1 MTRLMKSG
9 WRVRLTENGWRAP
22 RAVNGWRMSRTA
34 LGLLAAA
41 LLCTIA
47 ALTPAPARAD
57 LFGPISLVSEGAL
70 GGGELQQMEYAHD
83 AAISGNGVYVAFDG
97 SIAGVTGVW
106 RRDLLTGALEQ
117 VAGGD
122 AEMPSISANGQYLS
136 FTTNEG
142 KSLPAITDERPDEAP
157 KQEAV
162 NVYVRNMALA
172 PGEAG
177 AFTIVSAANG
187 SSEPLD
193 YHGAGT
199 TMGASAVGRSAID
212 AEGNEVAFVTT
223 AISNLVAYPKLEEEE
238 RDRGETPQPH
248 TPAGQVAVRY
258 IESASTVLVSRCYF
272 ECGESTAAGAAEPVV
287 GKGQL
292 GAVYPGELLEFP
304 AIPETG
310 EWPGA
315 SISAD
320 GSTVAWMGEE
330 IDEQAPVLPA
340 EVLDP
345 NYTEPLW
352 RRIAPGSETATER
365 VTGGS
370 DPGNP
375 LCVESGEGAL
385 PATPSALDPCQGP
398 FVTEQGGGRPTTGV
412 WGESRG
418 VGDFIPRLSAD
429 GYTVA
434 FLSEE
439 KLLAESLDFGP
450 SDTGQPSDLF
460 TADMHPGLTRDQ
472 ALTPLT
478 EIGPAEKLTYDG
490 AIADFEISADGE
502 QIAFTTLRTQF
513 PLGFPQYVDAPA
525 PEPGLPELFDVDLR
539 DGTLTRVT
547 HGYAG
552 GPSEQPH
559 KTNLQEEDQ
568 YGAPPKGFGA
578 LSPAFSAN
586 GETLVFTST
595 ADNLVYGDGNTP
607 PGDTPSAAPA
617 NGSDVFLVKPVA
629 FPSLSTSQS
638 FSPGPTM
645 GTEPAWRLGVTA
657 LSRANGSVV
666 LYVAVPAAGTL
677 TARARGSLL
686 VGAGGSLRAAR
697 RARRSS
703 CATRRPVRS
712 SCSTGRA
719 GGSARTARSSRT
731 DHHAAHATA
740 HNGGRPL
747 VVATRTLAVAGQAA
761 HAPAGELIT
770 LVLKLGKSYAAFAAQ
785 PGGLSANAI
794 LTFTAPG
801 EPTLHASIAIS
812 FQRTATVRRL
822 TKGAAAPRSRTHGAA
837 RQ

>member
-1 MTRLMKSG
+1 MRWLFEPDRLLLQSEHGAGMRRG
-9 WRVRLTENGWRAP
+9 
-22 RAVNGWRMSRTA
+22 A
-34 LGLLAAA
+34 LASLAAA
-41 LLCTIA
+41 LLCLLATL
-47 ALTPAPARAD
+47 ALAPTPAQAD
-57 LFGPISLVSEGAL
+57 LFGPISLVSEGSL
-70 GGGELQQMEYAHD
+70 GGGEPQQMEYAHD

-142 KSLPAITDERPDEAP
+142 ANLPAITDELPDEAP

-177 AFTIVSAANG
+177 AFTVVSAANG
-187 SSEPLD
+187 SAEPLA
-193 YHGAGT
+193 YHGANT
-199 TMGASAVGRSAID
+199 IMGASAAARSAISAD
-212 AEGNEVAFVTT
+212 GSEVAFVTT
-223 AISNLVAYPKLEEEE
+223 AVSNLVAYPKLEEEE
-238 RDRGETPQPH
+238 RGRGETPQPH

-258 IESASTVLVSRCYF
+258 IESGRTVLVSRCYF

-292 GAVYPGELLEFP
+292 GAVYPGEQLEFP

-330 IDEQAPVLPA
+330 IGEQAAALPS
-340 EVLDP
+340 ETLDP
-345 NYTEPLW
+345 GYTEPLW

-375 LCVESGEGAL
+375 LCVESGESTL

-412 WGESRG
+412 WGASRG

-439 KLLAESLDFGP
+439 KLLAESLGFRPG
-450 SDTGQPSDLF
+450 DTGQPSDLF

-478 EIGPAEKLTYDG
+478 EIGPEKDTYDG

-502 QIAFTTLRTQF
+502 QVAFTTLRTQF
-513 PLGFPQYVDAPA
+513 PLGIPQYVNAPA

-578 LSPAFSAN
+578 LSPAFSAD

-638 FSPGPTM
+638 VSAAPTM
-645 GTEPAWRLGVTA
+645 GTEPAWRLGVTT

-686 VGAGGSLRAAR
+686 VGVGGSLRAAR
-697 RARRSS
+697 RARHARRSS
-703 CATRRPVRS
+703 HSRRTVHAS
-712 SCSTGRA
+712 RA
-719 GGSARTARSSRT
+719 
-731 DHHAAHATA
+731 
-740 HNGGRPL
+740 RPL
-747 VVATRTLAVAGQAA
+747 AVATRTLAIAGQNA
-761 HAPAGELIT
+761 HAPAGELIM
-770 LVLKLGKSYAAFAAQ
+770 LVLKLDKAYAGLAAQ
-785 PGGLSANAI
+785 PGGLSANAS
-794 LTFTAPG
+794 LMFTARG
-801 EPTLHASIAIS
+801 EPTLHASIAVA
-812 FQRTATVRRL
+812 FQRAATVRRSS
-822 TKGAAAPRSRTHGAA
+822 KGAAARSRIHRDA
-837 RQ
+837 RR

>member
-1 MTRLMKSG
+1 MTPPMSTVLPATTWPVRSGRRLMRG
-9 WRVRLTENGWRAP
+9 WLP
-22 RAVNGWRMSRTA
+22 RQVVP
-34 LGLLAAA
+34 GLFAMA
-41 LLCTIA
+41 LLCLMATL
-47 ALTPAPARAD
+47 ALAPTPAQAD
-57 LFGPISLVSEGAL
+57 LFGPISLVSEGAF
-70 GGGELQQMEYAHD
+70 GGGQPQQMEYAHD
-83 AAISGNGVYVAFDG
+83 AAISGNGAYVAFDG

-142 KSLPAITDERPDEAP
+142 ESLATNTDELPDEAP

-177 AFTIVSAANG
+177 AFTVVSAANG
-187 SSEPLD
+187 SAEPLA
-193 YHGAGT
+193 YHGAST
-199 TMGASAVGRSAID
+199 TMGASAAGRSAISAD
-212 AEGNEVAFVTT
+212 GSEVAFVTT
-223 AISNLVAYPKLEEEE
+223 AVSNLVAYPKLEEEE

-248 TPAGQVAVRY
+248 TPADQVAVRY
-258 IESASTVLVSRCYF
+258 LESGRTVLVSRCYF
-272 ECGESTAAGAAEPVV
+272 ECGESAAAGAAEPVV

-292 GAVYPGELLEFP
+292 GAVYPGEQLEFP

-330 IDEQAPVLPA
+330 IGEQAAALPS
-340 EVLDP
+340 ETLDP
-345 NYTEPLW
+345 TYTEPLW

-375 LCVESGEGAL
+375 LCVESGESAL

-412 WGESRG
+412 WGASRG

-439 KLLAESLDFGP
+439 RLLAEGLDFGRGEG
-450 SDTGQPSDLF
+450 GQPSDLF
-460 TADMHPGLTRDQ
+460 TADMRPGLTRDQ

-478 EIGPAEKLTYDG
+478 EIGPEKDTYS
-490 AIADFEISADGE
+490 APIADFEISADGE

-513 PLGFPQYVDAPA
+513 PLGYPQYVDAPA
-525 PEPGLPELFDVDLR
+525 SEPGLPELFDIDLR

-568 YGAPPKGFGA
+568 YGAPPEGFGA
-578 LSPAFSAN
+578 LSPAFSAD
-586 GETLVFTST
+586 GETLVFAST

-607 PGDTPSAAPA
+607 PGDTPSAVPA

-638 FSPGPTM
+638 FSPAPAM

-686 VGAGGSLRAAR
+686 VGAGGSLRATRRAR
-697 RARRSS
+697 HARRSS
-703 CATRRPVRS
+703 HSRRTVHAS
-712 SCSTGRA
+712 RA
-719 GGSARTARSSRT
+719 
-731 DHHAAHATA
+731 
-740 HNGGRPL
+740 RPL
-747 VVATRTLAVAGQAA
+747 AVATRTLAIAGQNA
-761 HAPAGELIT
+761 HAPAGELIM
-770 LVLKLGKSYAAFAAQ
+770 LVLKLDKAYAGLAAQ
-785 PGGLSANAI
+785 PGGLSANAS
-794 LTFTAPG
+794 LTFTAHG
-801 EPTLHASIAIS
+801 EPTLHASIAVA
-812 FQRTATVRRL
+812 FQRTATVRRS
-822 TKGAAAPRSRTHGAA
+822 TKGAAARSRTHRDA
-837 RQ
+837 RR

>member
-1 MTRLMKSG
+1 MRWLF
-9 WRVRLTENGWRAP
+9 
-22 RAVNGWRMSRTA
+22 AVGLICVLTA
-34 LGLLAAA
+34 L
-41 LLCTIA
+41 
-47 ALTPAPARAD
+47 APACAQAD
-57 LFGPISLVSEGAL
+57 LFGPISLVSEGTL
-70 GGGELQQMEYAHD
+70 GGGEPQQVEYAHD
-83 AAISGNGVYVAFDG
+83 AAISSNGVYVAFDG

-122 AEMPSISANGQYLS
+122 AEMPSISENGQHLS

-142 KSLPAITDERPDEAP
+142 KSLPAITDEQPDGAP

-187 SSEPLD
+187 SSEPLA
-193 YHGAGT
+193 YHAAST
-199 TMGASAVGRSAID
+199 TMGASAAGRSAISAD
-212 AEGNEVAFVTT
+212 GNEVAFVTT

-238 RDRGETPQPH
+238 RDRDETPQPH

-272 ECGESTAAGAAEPVV
+272 ECGESAAAGAAEPVV

-292 GAVYPGELLEFP
+292 GAVYPGERLEFP

-320 GSTVAWMGEE
+320 GSTVAWMGE
-330 IDEQAPVLPA
+330 DVGEQATGLPS
-340 EVLDP
+340 ERFSP
-345 NYTEPLW
+345 TYTEPLW
-352 RRIAPGSETATER
+352 RRIAPGSEAATER

-375 LCVESGEGAL
+375 LCAESGESAL
-385 PATPSALDPCQGP
+385 PETPSALDPCQGP
-398 FVTEQGGGRPTTGV
+398 FVTERGANFTSGI
-412 WGESRG
+412 WGAARG
-418 VGDFIPRLSAD
+418 IGDFIPRLSAD

-439 KLLAESLDFGP
+439 KLLAEGLDFGR
-450 SDTGQPSDLF
+450 SDTGQPADLF

-478 EIGPAEKLTYDG
+478 EIGPEKLTYD
-490 AIADFEISADGE
+490 APIADFEISADGE
-502 QIAFTTLRTQF
+502 QVAFATVRTQF

-525 PEPGLPELFDVDLR
+525 SEPGMPELFDVDLR
-539 DGTLTRVT
+539 DGTLTQVT

-559 KTNLQEEDQ
+559 KTNLEEEDQ
-568 YGAPPKGFGA
+568 YGPSPDGFGA

-586 GETLVFTST
+586 GETLIFAST

-638 FSPGPTM
+638 FSPAPTM

-657 LSRANGSVV
+657 LSRANGNVV

-677 TARARGSLL
+677 TVQARGALL
-686 VGAGGSLRAAR
+686 VGGGSSHAARRAR

-703 CATRRPVRS
+703 RLSRRTDCSSRSTRRTAGS
-712 SCSTGRA
+712 SSHSHCRA
-719 GGSARTARSSRT
+719 ASSSRAA
-731 DHHAAHATA
+731 HHAAHATA
-740 HNGGRPL
+740 RNGGRQL
-747 VVATRTLAVAGQAA
+747 VATRTLAVAGQAA
-761 HAPAGELIT
+761 HAPAGELIM
-770 LVLKLGKSYAAFAAQ
+770 LVLKLDRAYAGLAAQ
-785 PGGLSANAI
+785 PGGLSANAS
-794 LTFTAPG
+794 LTFTARG
-801 EPTLHASIAIS
+801 EPTLHASIAVA
-812 FQRTATVRRL
+812 FQRTATARRSA
-822 TKGAAAPRSRTHGAA
+822 KGAAAHSRTRGDA
-837 RQ
+837 RR

>member
-1 MTRLMKSG
+1 M
-9 WRVRLTENGWRAP
+9 
-22 RAVNGWRMSRTA
+22 A
-34 LGLLAAA
+34 LA
-41 LLCTIA
+41 
-47 ALTPAPARAD
+47 PAPAKAD

-70 GGGELQQMEYAHD
+70 GGGAPQQMEYAHD
-83 AAISGNGVYVAFDG
+83 AAISGDGVYVAFDG

-122 AEMPSISANGQYLS
+122 AEMPSLSANGQYLS

-142 KSLPAITDERPDEAP
+142 KSLAAITDEQPDEAP

-187 SSEPLD
+187 SSEPLA

-199 TMGASAVGRSAID
+199 TMGASAAGRSAISAD
-212 AEGNEVAFVTT
+212 GSEVAFVTT
-223 AISNLVAYPKLEEEE
+223 AVSNLVAYPKLEEEE
-238 RDRGETPQPH
+238 RARGETPQPH

-258 IESASTVLVSRCYF
+258 IESGRTVLVSRCYF
-272 ECGESTAAGAAEPVV
+272 ECGEAAAAGASEPVV
-287 GKGQL
+287 GKGQF
-292 GAVYPGELLEFP
+292 GAVYLGEQLAFP
-304 AIPETG
+304 VISETG
-310 EWPGA
+310 QWPGA

-330 IDEQAPVLPA
+330 INQQAPVLPA
-340 EVLDP
+340 ETLDP

-352 RRIAPGSETATER
+352 RRIAPGSETLTER

-375 LCVESGEGAL
+375 RCLESDELAL
-385 PATPSALDPCQGP
+385 PATPSPLDPCQGP
-398 FVTEQGGGRPTTGV
+398 FVREGEGSVTGI
-412 WGESRG
+412 WNQSHG

-450 SDTGQPSDLF
+450 GGTGQPADLF

-478 EIGPAEKLTYDG
+478 EIGPEKLTYS
-490 AIADFEISADGE
+490 APIADFEISADGE
-502 QIAFTTLRTQF
+502 QLAFATVRTQF

-525 PEPGLPELFDVDLR
+525 PEPGMPELFDVDLR
-539 DGTLTRVT
+539 DGTLTQVT

-568 YGAPPKGFGA
+568 YGPSPDGFGA

-586 GETLVFTST
+586 GETLVFSST

-638 FSPGPTM
+638 VSPAPTM

-677 TARARGSLL
+677 TAQARGSLL
-686 VGAGGSLRAAR
+686 VGAGGSSSAAR
-697 RARRSS
+697 RARRSAHS
-703 CATRRPVRS
+703 RRTVHTSRARPV
-712 SCSTGRA
+712 A
-719 GGSARTARSSRT
+719 
-731 DHHAAHATA
+731 
-740 HNGGRPL
+740 
-747 VVATRTLAVAGQAA
+747 VATRTLAIAGQNA
-761 HAPAGELIT
+761 HAPGGELIT
-770 LVLKLGKSYAAFAAQ
+770 LVLKLDKAYAGLAAQ
-785 PGGLSANAI
+785 PGGLSANAS
-794 LTFTAPG
+794 LMFTARG
-801 EPTLHASIAIS
+801 EPTLRASIAVA

-822 TKGAAAPRSRTHGAA
+822 TKSAAARSRTHRGA
-837 RQ
+837 RR

>member
-1 MTRLMKSG
+1 MRRLLPP
-9 WRVRLTENGWRAP
+9 VL
-22 RAVNGWRMSRTA
+22 VC
-34 LGLLAAA
+34 LLAVLA
-41 LLCTIA
+41 
-47 ALTPAPARAD
+47 PASARAD
-57 LFGPISLVSEGAL
+57 LFGPISLVSDGAL
-70 GGGELQQMEYAHD
+70 GGGEPQQMEYAHD
-83 AAISGNGVYVAFDG
+83 AAISGDGEYVAFDG
-97 SIAGVTGVW
+97 SLAGVTGVW
-106 RRDLLTGALEQ
+106 RRDLRTGALEQ

-122 AEMPSISANGQYLS
+122 AEMPSISADGQYLS

-142 KSLPAITDERPDEAP
+142 TSLPAITDELPDEAP

-177 AFTIVSAANG
+177 AFTVVSAANG
-187 SSEPLD
+187 SAEPLA
-193 YHGAGT
+193 YHGAST
-199 TMGASAVGRSAID
+199 TMGASAAARSAISAD
-212 AEGNEVAFVTT
+212 GSEVAFVTT
-223 AISNLVAYPKLEEEE
+223 AVSNLVAYPKLEEEE

-248 TPAGQVAVRY
+248 TPADQVAVRY
-258 IESASTVLVSRCYF
+258 IESGRTVLVSRCYF

-287 GKGQL
+287 GRGQL
-292 GAVYPGELLEFP
+292 GAVYPGEPFEFP
-304 AIPETG
+304 TVPETG

-320 GSTVAWMGEE
+320 ASTVAWMGEE
-330 IDEQAPVLPA
+330 VGEQAAALPA
-340 EVLDP
+340 ESLDP

-385 PATPSALDPCQGP
+385 GATPSALDPCQGP

-439 KLLAESLDFGP
+439 KLLAESLGFGP
-450 SDTGQPSDLF
+450 SGTGQPSDLF

-478 EIGPAEKLTYDG
+478 EIGPEKLTYDG

-502 QIAFTTLRTQF
+502 QVAFTTLRTQF

-607 PGDTPSAAPA
+607 PGDAPSAASA

-629 FPSLSTSQS
+629 FAPLPTPQYV
-638 FSPGPTM
+638 SPAPAM
-645 GTEPAWRLGVTA
+645 GTEPTRRLGVTA
-657 LSRANGSVV
+657 LSRANGSVL
-666 LYVAVPAAGTL
+666 LYVAVPSAGTL
-677 TARARGSLL
+677 TALARGALL
-686 VGAGGSLRAAR
+686 VGVG
-697 RARRSS
+697 
-703 CATRRPVRS
+703 
-712 SCSTGRA
+712 
-719 GGSARTARSSRT
+719 RSSRVARRHGRSSRSHRAT
-731 DHHAAHATA
+731 RAAARGG
-740 HNGGRPL
+740 GGRH
-747 VVATRTLAVAGQAA
+747 VVTRTLAIAGRAA
-761 HAPAGELIT
+761 HAPEGELVT
-770 LVLKLGKSYAAFAAQ
+770 LVLMLNRANARLAAQ
-785 PGGLSANAI
+785 PGGLSASAS
-794 LTFTAPG
+794 LTFTSRG
-801 EPTLHASIAIS
+801 QPTLHEKVAIS
-812 FQRTATVRRL
+812 FISTRR
-822 TKGAAAPRSRTHGAA
+822 AA
-837 RQ
+837 RRAKR

>member
-1 MTRLMKSG
+1 MRWLF
-9 WRVRLTENGWRAP
+9 
-22 RAVNGWRMSRTA
+22 AVGLICVLSA
-34 LGLLAAA
+34 L
-41 LLCTIA
+41 
-47 ALTPAPARAD
+47 APACAQAD
-57 LFGPISLVSEGAL
+57 LFGPISLVSEGSL
-70 GGGELQQMEYAHD
+70 GGGEPQQMEYAHD

-142 KSLPAITDERPDEAP
+142 KSLPAITDEEPDQAP

-162 NVYVRNMALA
+162 NVYVRNLALA

-177 AFTIVSAANG
+177 AFTIVSDANG
-187 SSEPLD
+187 SAEPLA
-193 YHGAGT
+193 YHGART
-199 TMGASAVGRSAID
+199 KMGASAAGRSAIN

-223 AISNLVAYPKLEEEE
+223 AVSNLVAYPKLEEEE
-238 RDRGETPQPH
+238 HDRGETPQPH

-258 IESASTVLVSRCYF
+258 IESATTVLVSRCYY
-272 ECGESTAAGAAEPVV
+272 ECGEAAAAGAAEPVV

-292 GAVYPGELLEFP
+292 GAVYPGERLEFP

-330 IDEQAPVLPA
+330 IGEQAALLPA
-340 EVLDP
+340 ETLDP
-345 NYTEPLW
+345 NSTEPLW
-352 RRIAPGSETATER
+352 RRIAPGSETPTER

-375 LCVESGEGAL
+375 GCLESGELAL
-385 PATPSALDPCQGP
+385 LETPSALDPCQGP
-398 FVTEQGGGRPTTGV
+398 FVVEQEGGRLTTGV
-412 WGESRG
+412 WGESHG
-418 VGDFIPRLSAD
+418 VGDFIPRLSAN

-439 KLLAESLDFGP
+439 RLLAEGLDFGRGG
-450 SDTGQPSDLF
+450 TGQPSDLF
-460 TADMHPGLTRDQ
+460 VADMHPGLTRDQ

-478 EIGPAEKLTYDG
+478 EIGPEKLTYDG

-502 QIAFTTLRTQF
+502 QVAFTTLRTQF
-513 PLGFPQYVDAPA
+513 PLGHPQYVDAPA

-559 KTNLQEEDQ
+559 RTNLQEEDQ
-568 YGAPPKGFGA
+568 YGSPPEGFGT
-578 LSPAFSAN
+578 LSPAFSAS
-586 GETLVFTST
+586 GETLVFAST

-629 FPSLSTSQS
+629 FPSLPTPQS
-638 FSPGPTM
+638 VSSAPTI
-645 GTEPAWRLGVTA
+645 GTEPVWRLGVTA
-657 LSRANGSVV
+657 LARANGNVV
-666 LYVAVPAAGTL
+666 LYVTVPAAGTL
-677 TARARGSLL
+677 TAQVRGSLL
-686 VGAGGSLRAAR
+686 VGAGGSPRPAR

-703 CATRRPVRS
+703 CTSRRRGHS
-712 SCSTGRA
+712 SCSSVRA
-719 GGSARTARSSRT
+719 DGSASVTPHTTRSSRT
-731 DHHAAHATA
+731 SHHATA
-740 HNGGRPL
+740 HSGARPL
-747 VVATRTLAVAGQAA
+747 TVATRTLAIAGQNA

-770 LVLKLGKSYAAFAAQ
+770 LVLKLGKSYTAFAAQ
-785 PGGLSANAI
+785 PGGLSANAA

-801 EPTLHASIAIS
+801 KPTLHTSIAVT
-812 FQRTATVRRL
+812 FQRTARAARRSA
-822 TKGAAAPRSRTHGAA
+822 KGADDARSRTRGAK
-837 RQ
+837 RG